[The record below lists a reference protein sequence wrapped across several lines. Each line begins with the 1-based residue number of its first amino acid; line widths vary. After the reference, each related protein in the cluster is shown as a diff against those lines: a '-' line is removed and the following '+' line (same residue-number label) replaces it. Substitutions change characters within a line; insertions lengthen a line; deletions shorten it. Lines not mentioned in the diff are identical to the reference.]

1 MTWAEKYSTI
11 QLQDIESPKGGHDM
25 TKREQEQM
33 RELRKDKKIL
43 VRTHGSVSDI
53 PLWEIQS
60 LINEYPAIS
69 AVKIY
74 RMFGR

>member
-1 MTWAEKYSTI
+1 
-11 QLQDIESPKGGHDM
+11 M

-33 RELRKDKKIL
+33 KELRKDKKIL
-43 VRTHGSVSDI
+43 VRTHGSVNDV
-53 PLWEIQS
+53 PLWEVQA
-60 LINEYPAIS
+60 LVNEYPAVD